1 MVPFGSLMGR
11 CSCGHPQDRNERE
24 NTMSKRTAVLT
35 AGLLLAVTACTDSNG
50 SSGTAGSP
58 APSAPA
64 TTGTTGGPPPKCVV
78 GQWNASGVEARGS
91 SGNVSGSITGG
102 KGTTMTVD
110 ADGGTKID
118 FTGSQPLDFTAQLA
132 GRTIRGQAAYN
143 GAVRGTVLFGSQDSA
158 GKGTWTPSGQVIWD
172 DLKATVKLTEPIS
185 VTLLDNARISDF
197 TGDKSTQA
205 GGAVDVQPV
214 LRAGSYTCAGN
225 TLLVRTEKNGPE
237 MEWTFTRA

>member
-1 MVPFGSLMGR
+1 
-11 CSCGHPQDRNERE
+11 
-24 NTMSKRTAVLT
+24 MSKRTAVLM

-58 APSAPA
+58 APTATG
-64 TTGTTGGPPPKCVV
+64 TTGTSGATGGPPPKCVV

-91 SGNVSGSITGG
+91 SGNASGSISGG
-102 KGTTMTVD
+102 SGTTMTVD

-118 FTGSQPLDFTAQLA
+118 FSGSRPLDFTAQVA
-132 GRTIRGQAAYN
+132 GRTIRGQAIYD
-143 GAVRGTVLFGSQDSA
+143 GAVRGTVLFGEQDSA
-158 GKGTWTPSGQVIWD
+158 GKGTWTPSGAVIWD
-172 DLKATVKLTEPIS
+172 DLKATVKLTEPLSI
-185 VTLLDNARISDF
+185 TLLDNARISDF

-214 LRAGSYTCAGN
+214 LRAGSYTCAGD
-225 TLLVRTEKNGPE
+225 TLRVRTEQNGPQ

>member
-1 MVPFGSLMGR
+1 
-11 CSCGHPQDRNERE
+11 
-24 NTMSKRTAVLT
+24 MSKRTAVLMT
-35 AGLLLAVTACTDSNG
+35 GLLLAATACTNGNG
-50 SSGTAGSP
+50 SSGGAGS
-58 APSAPA
+58 ATPSATGTTG

-78 GQWNASGVEARGS
+78 GQWNASGVEAQGS
-91 SGNVSGSITGG
+91 SGNASGSISGG
-102 KGTTMTVD
+102 GGTKMTVE

-118 FTGSQPLDFTAQLA
+118 FSGSQPLAFTGQVA
-132 GRTIRGQAAYN
+132 GHTIRGQAAYD
-143 GAVRGTVLFGSQDSA
+143 GAVRGTVLFGQQDSA
-158 GKGTWTPSGQVIWD
+158 GKGTWTPSGQVVWD

-214 LRAGSYTCAGN
+214 LRAGSYTCAGD
-225 TLLVRTEKNGPE
+225 TLRVRTEQNGPQ